1 MSNNHSENIYIHQNF
16 NKNQI
21 KSVLLENATYSTR
34 PTPTNGS
41 DKGLLYFD
49 TEVNRI
55 IVWNGT
61 EWKIVRYFDDRDIT
75 NIEDVQIRDIWADSG
90 AVSLLSEVEA
100 QNGASQSVVQYYL
113 NRPTTSIPGS
123 WSYYTSEMNSVVFPR
138 EFSDGGAPYSEF
150 YRPVVYSTPVG
161 IPNSTTRDCL
171 IDPNDYIIN
180 EYKLNSGTQYRIEFK
195 DGKRMNMKN
204 ISPTYPP
211 IISFYNYVG
220 ERLSLNYLNGIVTKI
235 DLDGS
240 DFSVDPNN
248 TGTTYRVRRNLT
260 GTNIQKVTD
269 IQTLSVNGQEL
280 SQKEHYTVYLE
291 SGAYWLAIEI
301 STSGTNWLDEGG
313 LSSDDYIYLTTEKAK
328 I

>member
-21 KSVLLENATYSTR
+21 KSVLLENATYSNR

-75 NIEDVQIRDIWADSG
+75 NIGDVQIRDIWADSG

-100 QNGASQSVVQYYL
+100 QNGASQSVVQYYS

-123 WSYYTSEMNSVVFPR
+123 WSYYTTETNSVIFPR
-138 EFSDGGAPYSEF
+138 EFTDGGAPYSEF
-150 YRPVVYSTPVG
+150 YRPVVCSTPVG
-161 IPNSTTRDCL
+161 VPGSTICDCV

-211 IISFYNYVG
+211 VISFYNYVG
-220 ERLSLNYLNGIVTKI
+220 ERLSLYYFNGIVTKI
-235 DLDGS
+235 YLDGS
-240 DFSVDPNN
+240 DFSDDPNN

-260 GTNIQKVTD
+260 GTTVQKIND

-280 SQKEHYTVYLE
+280 SQEKHYTIYLE
-291 SGAYWLAIEI
+291 NGAYWLAIDI
-301 STSGTNWLDEGG
+301 SENGTGWEQEGG
-313 LSSDDYIYLTTEKAK
+313 LTPDDLIYLTIGHLK
-328 I
+328 